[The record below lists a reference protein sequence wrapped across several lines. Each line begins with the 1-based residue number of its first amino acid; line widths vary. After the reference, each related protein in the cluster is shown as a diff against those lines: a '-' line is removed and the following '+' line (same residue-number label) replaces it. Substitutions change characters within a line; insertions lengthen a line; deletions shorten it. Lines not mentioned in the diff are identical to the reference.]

1 MTPVQSQLLYA
12 FNDNFISRQPYLG
25 THTLVSKTGCTEET
39 PAHDRFAH
47 KQGARRMSVSTGDV
61 FPDLVTTCFFETP
74 CTVDVDVFEK
84 VGTKTWMSTA
94 CCLAQTEWSEH
105 PAVQEFHSVLFARDE
120 AQALAA
126 LEKWKSLPEWPA
138 LWTFNGGLTYCS
150 SSLFEDACLKW
161 PRLALCM
168 MDAGLCAAAS
178 EAAGCVALN
187 RACFGW
193 KDIDERV
200 QLVKR
205 LLRDG
210 VDVNGLGPKN
220 QNVQGRTAL
229 AAVLNGYGMERSRPI
244 LEVLLTT
251 PGIQLQIQ
259 KWMWDERVGTLE
271 PADKYASDENGKWA
285 IPRLRE
291 ALEAARGVLCAGG
304 GAGGSSSSSDVCAGA
319 GGSSGVDSSCGAGAS
334 TSSPWDVTSLMKQQG
349 VEESVPWVDFVRV
362 LDLFVQ
368 K

>member
-1 MTPVQSQLLYA
+1 
-12 FNDNFISRQPYLG
+12 
-25 THTLVSKTGCTEET
+25 
-39 PAHDRFAH
+39 
-47 KQGARRMSVSTGDV
+47 MSVSDHV
-61 FPDLVTTCFFETP
+61 FADLATTRSSTP
-74 CTVDVDVFEK
+74 CTVDVNVFEK

-94 CCLAQTEWSEH
+94 CFLAQTEWSEH
-105 PAVQEFHSVLFARDE
+105 PAVKEFDRVLLARNE

-126 LEKWKSLPEWPA
+126 LEKWKLLPEWPA

-168 MDAGLCAAAS
+168 MDAGLCATAS

-193 KDIDERV
+193 NDIDERV

-229 AAVLNGYGMERSRPI
+229 AAVLNGYGMEKSRPI

-259 KWMWDERVGTLE
+259 NWMWDKRVGTLE
-271 PADKYASDENGKWA
+271 PADKYASDEDGEWA

-304 GAGGSSSSSDVCAGA
+304 GAGGSSSGGFSSSSGGSSSSSDVCAGA
-319 GGSSGVDSSCGAGAS
+319 GGSPGVDSSCGAGAS
-334 TSSPWDVTSLMKQQG
+334 SSSPWDVTSLMKQEG